1 MDDLSKV
8 PLPVLERWQS
18 ILRQPDK
25 SGFDRLCDLA
35 CGFLDELIEHEKR
48 QPHRQKKGKG

>member
-8 PLPVLERWQS
+8 SVQTLERWQS

-25 SGFDRLCDLA
+25 SGLERLLEAGCD
-35 CGFLDELIEHEKR
+35 FLVELIEHEKR